1 MRASI
6 PARAGSIAYAEN
18 QGYVTYIGRTNSATN
33 RPYVRSDLRAP
44 YQPSG

>member
-18 QGYVTYIGRTNSATN
+18 QGYASYLVRIKRGYQYDGGDFAT
-33 RPYVRSDLRAP
+33 R
-44 YQPSG
+44 

>member
-18 QGYVTYIGRTNSATN
+18 QGYVTGVGRMSN
-33 RPYVRSDLRAP
+33 
-44 YQPSG
+44 

>member
-18 QGYVTYIGRTNSATN
+18 QGYVTTVVRTKN
-33 RPYVRSDLRAP
+33 
-44 YQPSG
+44 

>member
-18 QGYVTYIGRTNSATN
+18 QGYVTRVMRTKSSIKS
-33 RPYVRSDLRAP
+33 PHYPVMSFP
-44 YQPSG
+44 